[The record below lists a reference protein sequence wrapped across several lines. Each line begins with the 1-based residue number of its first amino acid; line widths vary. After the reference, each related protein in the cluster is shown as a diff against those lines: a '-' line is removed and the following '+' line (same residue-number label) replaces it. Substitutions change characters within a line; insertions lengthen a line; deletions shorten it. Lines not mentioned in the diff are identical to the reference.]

1 MHVNYFFCLTQYSE
15 KNKIQNMKKQ
25 ESFKKAIKK
34 NRKHLLSQGF
44 LPSTLTMW
52 STGQRIPRKPQAV
65 KIAGALGIPLAR
77 VPYRTF
83 TIK

>member
-1 MHVNYFFCLTQYSE
+1 
-15 KNKIQNMKKQ
+15 MKKQ

-52 STGQRIPRKPQAV
+52 STGKRIPRKPQAV
-65 KIAGALGIPLAR
+65 KLADALGVPLAR